1 MKPSFFTTMIPETAS
16 HKRKQF
22 SKMVH
27 SPMQDA
33 TVGSNSGDNIEE
45 AVGNTDLQHAI
56 HNAATNIFLY
66 TAANMLWRV
75 ADVFIVYIPYNVN
88 VDTYR

>member
-1 MKPSFFTTMIPETAS
+1 
-16 HKRKQF
+16 
-22 SKMVH
+22 MVH